1 MVANR
6 TDIEKEYLMDAI
18 DAFNRKIIIISKDYK
33 ILAANAT
40 AMQDNPRNLVG
51 RSCHEVLL
59 GRKRACPNCPAL
71 EVERTGKS
79 SLRYDLMDNSKDF
92 DEMLCLFSYPVV
104 REGEIEFMVMLDFD
118 LPALKHMEEKRIQ
131 SNAFLRNLL
140 NSAVDAIIAADPTGR
155 ILIFNEAAEQIV
167 GYTVEEAMN
176 DITIRDVYPGD
187 GAREV
192 MRMLL
197 SEEYGGVGK
206 LKGYHINGRHKNGEL
221 IPISLNAS
229 IVYDANG
236 NKVATIG
243 FFHDR
248 RDEIRMR
255 KELERTQ
262 VQLLQ
267 AEKMASLGKMAAGV
281 AHQLNNP
288 LSGIILY
295 TKLVMEEYD
304 LPREAIEDLERV
316 LDDSERAKE
325 TVKELLEFARQTNH
339 EMKPQDINEI
349 ISRTIFLLENQS
361 IFHNITIEKNLADN
375 LPWIRGDAQQLNH
388 VFMNIILNA
397 ADALEGT
404 GVLSLTSW
412 FSAEKNTIC
421 IEVTDTGPG
430 IADDVMPHIFEP
442 FYTTKEQGKGTG
454 LGLSMVYGILESHGG
469 SIWAES
475 EVGSGTK
482 FHIEL
487 PVMEKAEQA
496 GSEEKIG

>member
-6 TDIEKEYLMDAI
+6 TEEEKKYLLDAI
-18 DAFNRKIIIISKDYK
+18 DAFNRKIIIISTDHT

-40 AMQDNPRNLVG
+40 ALQSNPRESLIG
-51 RSCHEVLL
+51 RTCYKALL
-59 GRKRACPNCPAL
+59 GWDRPCLHCPAD
-71 EVERTGKS
+71 EVRRTGEA
-79 SLRYDLMDNSKDF
+79 SLRYDHIDNSFNF
-92 DEMLCLFSYPVV
+92 DENLCLFSYPVIQGDEV
-104 REGEIEFMVMLDFD
+104 EFMVMLDFD
-118 LPALKHMEEKRIQ
+118 LPALKHMEEKRLE

-140 NSAVDAIIAADPTGR
+140 NSAVDAVIAADTKGR
-155 ILIFNEAAEQIV
+155 ILIFNEAAEQIT
-167 GYTVEEAMN
+167 GYTKEEAMN
-176 DITIRDVYPGD
+176 EITIRDVYPGD

-206 LKGYHINGRHKNGEL
+206 LKSYHINGQHKNGEI

-236 NKVATIG
+236 EQVATIG

-248 RDEIRMR
+248 RDEIRMQ
-255 KELERTQ
+255 KELEKTQ

-304 LPREAIEDLERV
+304 LPPEAMEDLKRV

-325 TVKELLEFARQTNH
+325 TVKELLEFARQTSQ
-339 EMKPQDINEI
+339 EMQPQDINEI
-349 ISRTIFLLENQS
+349 VSRTIFLLENQS
-361 IFHNITIEKNLADN
+361 IFHNIKIEESLAEN
-375 LPWIRGDAQQLNH
+375 LPLVSGDVQQLNH
-388 VFMNIILNA
+388 VIMNIVLNA
-397 ADALEGT
+397 ADAMEGS
-404 GVLSLTSW
+404 GILSIRTRY
-412 FSAEKNTIC
+412 SAQNQTVRVSIA
-421 IEVTDTGPG
+421 DTGPG
-430 IADDVMPHIFEP
+430 IPEDVLPHIFEP
-442 FYTTKEQGKGTG
+442 FYTTKDQGKGTG

-469 SIWAES
+469 KIWAES
-475 EVGSGTK
+475 EVGKGAT

-487 PVMEKAEQA
+487 PAAEMDE
-496 GSEEKIG
+496 SEDKIG

>member
-6 TDIEKEYLMDAI
+6 TEKEKKYLLDAI
-18 DAFNRKIIIISKDYK
+18 DAFNRKIVIISPDHT
-33 ILAANAT
+33 ILAANAIALQT
-40 AMQDNPRNLVG
+40 NPREHLIG
-51 RSCHEVLL
+51 LPCHEALL
-59 GRKRACPNCPAL
+59 GRDAPCPNCPAG
-71 EVERTGKS
+71 EVLRTGKS
-79 SLRYDLMDNSKDF
+79 SLRYDHWSTAKECQ
-92 DEMLCLFSYPVV
+92 EMLCLFSNPVLK
-104 REGEIEFMVMLDFD
+104 GDEIESLAMLDFD
-118 LPALKHMEEKRIQ
+118 LPALKRMEEKRLQ

-140 NSAVDAIIAADPTGR
+140 NSAVDAIIAADLNGQ

-176 DITIRDVYPGD
+176 EITIRDVYPGD

-206 LKGYHINGRHKNGEL
+206 LKSYHINGRQKNGEL

-229 IVYDANG
+229 IVYDGDG

-248 RDEIRMR
+248 RDEIRMQ
-255 KELERTQ
+255 KELEKTQ

-304 LPREAIEDLERV
+304 LPAEALEDLKRV

-325 TVKELLEFARQTNH
+325 TVKELLEFARQTSQ
-339 EMKPQDINEI
+339 EMQPQDINEI
-349 ISRTIFLLENQS
+349 VSRTIFLLENQS
-361 IFHNITIEKNLADN
+361 IFHNIKIEKSLADN
-375 LPWIRGDAQQLNH
+375 LPRVSGDAQQLNH
-388 VFMNIILNA
+388 VIMNIVLNA
-397 ADALEGT
+397 ADALEGN
-404 GVLSLTSW
+404 GILSIQTW
-412 FSAEKNTIC
+412 YSAQNHSVCVEIA
-421 IEVTDTGPG
+421 DTGPG
-430 IADDVMPHIFEP
+430 IADDVLPHIFEP

-469 SIWAES
+469 IIWAES
-475 EVGSGTK
+475 EVGEGTR

-487 PVMEKAEQA
+487 PVVEMEE
-496 GSEEKIG
+496 SEDKIG